1 MTDTSMPTRFAESD
15 FRVGRVLS
23 RSGSVLSRHLLIF
36 IAITAVANLP
46 TLLLF
51 QGGGAR
57 VPVTPDQSP
66 WLFVVGIILSVILTY
81 LAQAVILH
89 AAFQAMRGKPV
100 SLGESLSVGFSRFF
114 PIFGLAIVLGFL
126 VGLATLALVVPGL
139 ILLTMW
145 FVGAPACVVER
156 LGPWTSLQRSAE
168 LTKGHRWKIF
178 GLWILLIIISAVVS
192 PLIEL
197 ALSPLGSWI
206 VTFIVNLA
214 WTAIWGAYYA
224 IAVVVSY
231 HDLRV
236 AKEGI
241 DIEQIASVFD

>member
-1 MTDTSMPTRFAESD
+1 MPTRFAESD

-23 RSGSVLSRHLLIF
+23 RTATVLSRHFLIF
-36 IAITAVANLP
+36 AAITAVANLP

-51 QGGGAR
+51 QGGTRATI
-57 VPVTPDQSP
+57 TPDQSP
-66 WLFVVGIILSVILTY
+66 VIFIVGIVVSIVLTY

-89 AAFQAMRGKPV
+89 AAFQAMRGRPV
-100 SLGESLSVGFSRFF
+100 SLGESLSVGLARFF
-114 PIFGLAIVLGFL
+114 PIFGLAIILGFL
-126 VGLATLALVVPGL
+126 VGLATLLLIVPGL

-145 FVGAPACVVER
+145 FVGAPVCVVER
-156 LGPWTSLQRSAE
+156 LGPWTSLKRSSE

-178 GLWILLIIISAVVS
+178 GLMILLVLVSAIVS

-197 ALSPLGSWI
+197 ALSPVGSW
-206 VTFIVNLA
+206 VLTLLVSLV

-224 IAVVVSY
+224 IAVVVTY

-241 DIEQIASVFD
+241 DIEQIAAVFD